1 MHLCGPMQSWGSDSQ
16 FILRTTH
23 YDPTKSGVIGLCCA
37 ALGWNRFKGITPL
50 AQLRMGTRIINP
62 GIIMN
67 DYQTAENV
75 ILAKGSGKKMVVSN
89 RNYLSDAEFI
99 VGLEGS
105 DVKFLA
111 QLSNSLHHPKFQ
123 LYLGR
128 KSYVPSKPV
137 FILDGLKRNV
147 ELVRALI
154 DYKTEESPQSKM
166 IELIIEVPLG
176 EADEIRY
183 DQPSADSFITRKF
196 LKRGIQ
202 RKIIKRG

>member
-1 MHLCGPMQSWGSDSQ
+1 MQSWGSDSQ
-16 FILRTTH
+16 FTLRTTH
-23 YDPTKSGVIGLCCA
+23 HDPTKSGVIGLCCA
-37 ALGWNRFKGITPL
+37 ALGWNRSKDITPL
-50 AQLRMGTRIINP
+50 NQLHMGTRIINP

-75 ILAKGSGKKMVVSN
+75 ILASGSGKKTVVST
-89 RNYLSDAEFI
+89 RYYLSDAEFI

-123 LYLGR
+123 LCLGR

-154 DYKTEESPQSKM
+154 DYKTKDSPQSEM
-166 IELIIEVPLG
+166 IELVLEVPLG

-196 LKRGIQ
+196 HKRGIQ
-202 RKIIKRG
+202 RKIIKGG